1 MYARTLRA
9 PSQQTCQ
16 GFRQKVAQNTNHVH
30 DIGTIASEVDQLAQS
45 ALIKTRILWTWR
57 DMVSDNY
64 GQDSMG
70 EVSSLP
76 PRSLIS

>member
-9 PSQQTCQ
+9 PSQETCQ
-16 GFRQKVAQNTNHVH
+16 GFLQKVAQNSNHVH
-30 DIGTIASEVDQLAQS
+30 DIGMIASEVDQLAQS

-57 DMVSDNY
+57 DKVSHNY